1 MDEFID
7 LHMHSTFS
15 DGDKTPRE
23 LVQMAREKGIT
34 TMSLTDHDTVNGC
47 KNLFAQNIQT
57 LEGVRFIPGIEL
69 TAKVSKGRMH
79 ILGYAINVYDQAL
92 NERLQKED
100 QENREKLLTLIHL
113 VEKDYHLTF
122 PQEEVDTLLKQGH
135 NLGRPDLAKLCIK
148 LGYANTVSEAF
159 EKYLIAPYEKIRG
172 VYKGILPE
180 EGIALILGS
189 GGVPVLAH
197 PYTLE
202 LSDNELTSLLID
214 LKEKGLM
221 GVEVYHSS
229 HSFEERRRY
238 LEIARNLN
246 LYVSGGSDYH
256 GPVTKP
262 YIEMG
267 SGKNNNLKIKHL
279 SLLDHLS
286 R

>member
-15 DGDKTPRE
+15 DGDKTPCE
-23 LVQMAREKGIT
+23 LVQIAREKGIT
-34 TMSLTDHDTVNGC
+34 TMSLTDHDTVEGC
-47 KNLFAQNIQT
+47 KNLFTHNIQM
-57 LEGVRFIPGIEL
+57 LEGVRFIPGVEL
-69 TAKVSKGRMH
+69 TAKVAKGRMH
-79 ILGYAINVYDQAL
+79 ILGYAINVYDQTL
-92 NERLQKED
+92 NKRLQEED
-100 QENREKLLTLIHL
+100 HENRKKLLTLIHL
-113 VEKDYHLTF
+113 VENDYGLTF
-122 PQEEVDTLLKQGH
+122 PKEEVDRLLEQGH

-159 EKYLIAPYEKIRG
+159 ENYLIAPYEKIRG
-172 VYKGILPE
+172 VYKGISPE
-180 EGIALILGS
+180 ECISLILGS

-202 LSDNELTSLLID
+202 LSDDELTSLLID
-214 LKEKGLM
+214 LKAKGLK

-229 HSFEERRRY
+229 QSLEERRRY
-238 LEIARNLN
+238 LEIARNLD

-256 GPVTKP
+256 GPITKP

-267 SGKNNNLKIKHL
+267 YGKNNNLKIKHL

-286 R
+286 K